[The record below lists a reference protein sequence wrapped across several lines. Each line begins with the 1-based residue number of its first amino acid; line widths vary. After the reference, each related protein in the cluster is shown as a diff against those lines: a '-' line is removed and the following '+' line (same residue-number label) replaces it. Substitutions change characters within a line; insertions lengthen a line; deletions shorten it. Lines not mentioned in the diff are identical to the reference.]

1 MQRLRRLTRRRRRR
15 RETRAVAEAVEE
27 RPVSF
32 IPLADGETSREIDPV
47 LDCLAF
53 VARQADRPSS
63 PVLLRAGLALSAD
76 GRLPFHQVEPALEQ
90 VGMRADCVTRKLKGW
105 PSGKCPAVLELDDDR
120 AAVLLDVRDRD
131 GLIYAPGL
139 AEPMWVKLE
148 EIEGAFTGRAV
159 VVETDPTREREN
171 ERPWDEAKRRHWFWS
186 EVWKLRREFWPVL
199 LAALIVNMLAFAMP
213 LFTMNVYDRVI
224 PNKAAATL
232 WVLALGVLLALTFD
246 FVLRIARARLIDEVG
261 RSLDAKLSQK
271 LFEKVMNLPMAD
283 RQGSTGA
290 LARRVSDYEMVRD
303 FFAST
308 TVVLAVDLTFM
319 ILFLAFIT
327 LVGGWLVLVPLAGIS
342 IMIAA
347 GLSLQRQMGR
357 VALDAQADSSLQH
370 SVLVESISGAETLK
384 AARAEGQMLGRW
396 RRYAAMSAATS
407 ERMRKLSAIAVNS
420 ASISQQTISVGLL
433 VGGFYRFQAGE
444 MTMGAIIAIIMISGR
459 SLQPVGQL
467 AFLIT
472 RGKQAMATLTSLQRM
487 MEAQD
492 ERQTA
497 IRSIVPEIRA
507 GHIEF
512 GDVSFR
518 YPNGARD
525 SLSGLSLKI
534 NPGDRIGVIGRVA
547 SGKSTLGRVLCGLY
561 GPTAGE
567 ILVDGLDS
575 RQYHPHQLR
584 EAFRFVSQDADVFSG
599 TVRDNLMLGAAQADD
614 AQLIDAVVRSGA
626 DIFLSRD
633 AAGFDLPVGERGGYL
648 SGGQR
653 SLLVLARALVTP
665 SKLLFLDEPTGSM
678 DTQTELYFIEHLK
691 SALAPGQAL
700 VVATHRHNMLS
711 ILNRLIVIDGG
722 KIIADGPRDEILR
735 HLTAASDARKAAQ

>member
-1 MQRLRRLTRRRRRR
+1 MHWL
-15 RETRAVAEAVEE
+15 EVEQ
-27 RPVSF
+27 
-32 IPLADGETSREIDPV
+32 SREIDPV

-76 GRLPFHQVEPALEQ
+76 GRLPFHQTEPALEQ
-90 VGMRADCVTRKLKGW
+90 VGMRAETIARRLKGW
-105 PSGKCPAVLELDDDR
+105 PSAKCPAILELEDGR
-120 AAVLLDVRDRD
+120 AAVLLDVRDND

-139 AEPMWVKLE
+139 AEPMWTKLVE
-148 EIEGAFTGRAV
+148 LEPAYTGRAV
-159 VVETDPTREREN
+159 IVETDPTREREN

-186 EVWKLRREFWPVL
+186 EVWKVRREFWPVL
-199 LAALIVNMLAFAMP
+199 LAALIVNLLAFAMP

-224 PNKAAATL
+224 PNKAVATL
-232 WVLALGVLLALTFD
+232 WVLALGVLLALVFD
-246 FVLRIARARLIDEVG
+246 FTLRVARGRLIDEVG
-261 RSLDAKLSQK
+261 RRLDARLSQK
-271 LFEKVMNLPMAD
+271 LFEKVMNLPMSD

-308 TVVLAVDLTFM
+308 TVVLAVDLTFL

-327 LVGGWLVLVPLAGIS
+327 FVGGWLVLVPLAGIAV
-342 IMIAA
+342 MLTA
-347 GLSLQRQMGR
+347 GLSLQRSMGK
-357 VALDAQADSSLQH
+357 VALDVQADSSLQH
-370 SVLVESISGAETLK
+370 SVLIESISGAETLK

-396 RRYAAMSAATS
+396 RRYASMSAATS
-407 ERMRKLSAIAVNS
+407 ERMRKLSAVAVNL
-420 ASISQQTISVGLL
+420 ASISQQSISVGLL
-433 VGGFYRFQAGE
+433 IGGFYRFQAGD

-472 RGKQAMATLTSLQRM
+472 RGKQAFATLDSLQRM

-497 IRSIVPEIRA
+497 VLSIVPEIRA
-507 GHIEF
+507 GHLELRN
-512 GDVSFR
+512 VSFR
-518 YPNGARD
+518 YPNASRD
-525 SLSGLSLKI
+525 ALDGIDLKI
-534 NPGDRIGVIGRVA
+534 NPGERIGVIGRVA

-561 GPTAGE
+561 APTGGE
-567 ILVDGLDS
+567 MLVDGLDS

-614 AQLIDAVVRSGA
+614 NQLIDAVVRSGA

-633 AAGFDLPVGERGGYL
+633 AAGFDLPVGERGSRL

-653 SLLVLARALVTP
+653 SLLVLARALVSP

-691 SALAPGQAL
+691 TALASDQAL
-700 VVATHRHNMLS
+700 VVSTHRHNMLS
-711 ILNRLIVIDGG
+711 ILDRLIVIEAG
-722 KIIADGPRDEILR
+722 KIIADGPRDQILK
-735 HLTAASDARKAAQ
+735 HLSSAASAQQAAQ